1 MDAIV
6 DVERYAKR
14 QETCPNKRENKL
26 IVEATFKQT
35 IANLDWL
42 HKKILEIDAA
52 NNVR

>member
-14 QETCPNKRENKL
+14 QETCPNKRENKI

-35 IANLDWL
+35 IASLHWL